1 MSSPDQPE
9 VIKLVDYKPP
19 KYLITSIELEFNIGE
34 EYTIVTSKL
43 TGCRNSLICENNEPL
58 ILNGEDQIL
67 LRLQLDAEEI
77 STSKYHLGEKL
88 LIIQDVGSNFVLEI
102 VSKIFPHKNN
112 ALEGLY
118 LSEGMYCT
126 QCEAEG
132 FRRITFFPDRPDIL
146 TIFKTKIIA
155 NKVSYPTLLSNGH
168 LIDYGGLDDGRHFV
182 IWEDPFPKPS
192 YLFALVAGDLGCVE
206 DSFETMSGKNI
217 CLKIYVEQ
225 GEESRCGH
233 AMLAL
238 KNAMAWDEQRFGL
251 EYDLD
256 LFMIVAVSH
265 FNMGAMENKG
275 LNIFN
280 SRYVLAD
287 TDTATDID
295 FRRIESIIA
304 HEYFHNWTGNRVTC
318 RDWFQLSL
326 KEGLTVFRDQEFT
339 ADMHSKGVQRI
350 QDVRLLRSLQFTE
363 DSGPTSHPVRPQSY
377 IEINNFYT
385 LTVYEKGAEIVR
397 LIHTI
402 IGEDNFRKGLTLYFD
417 RHDGKAATCEDLLS
431 CMQDASGKDLSE
443 MMLWY
448 TQSGTPEIEI
458 VFSFDQKH
466 EKFELEVKQ
475 TNHPTADQ
483 KRKKPLPIFLEMGLI
498 DKTGKDYLLKLTND
512 HRKSDNRQLLE
523 INNKKETFVFRD
535 IPNAPIP
542 AFFRG
547 FSSPVKLKVQLS
559 DHDLYILMTQEK
571 DPFVAWDAGQEYSTR
586 LILGLIALT
595 QSEANI
601 NLDQQY
607 VTGIKEILLN
617 EKLEPALRAELLKL
631 PSENDLAQ
639 RMEVIDI
646 VNIHLVRS
654 HVINCLGGEL
664 KDYFVDMYY
673 KMLNGLSNFDLSTTA
688 MGRRSLAS
696 VCLSY
701 MTATRDLELL
711 ELAYKQAIG
720 ANSMTLTI
728 AGLNALN
735 DIDCIQRE
743 KGLGNFFQKWQGK
756 PLELDKWFALNA
768 SSTLPITFERVSGL
782 ASTPEFDI
790 TNPNRVRSLIG
801 TFATNNPINFHG
813 SDGKGY
819 KMLADYVIFLD
830 SMNPQVAARLAI
842 PLTRWRSHTMNRQ
855 NLMIKQLQ
863 RIINIE
869 KVSSDVFEIV
879 DKGLV
884 AN

>member
-1 MSSPDQPE
+1 MSSSEQPE

-19 KYLITSIELEFNIGE
+19 KFFITAIELEFNIDE
-34 EYTIVTSKL
+34 EFTIVTSRL
-43 TGCRNSLICENNEPL
+43 SCSRNSLIYEGNEPL
-58 ILNGEDQIL
+58 ILNGEDQTL
-67 LRLQLDAEEI
+67 LSLKHGSEQI
-77 STSKYHLGEKL
+77 GSSKYYLSEKL
-88 LIIQDVGSNFVLEI
+88 LTIPDVGSNFELEI
-102 VSKIFPHKNN
+102 ITKIFPHKNR

-118 LSEGMYCT
+118 LSDGMYCT

-146 TIFKTKIIA
+146 SLFKTKIIA
-155 NKVSYPTLLSNGH
+155 NKISYPTLLSNGH
-168 LIDYGGLDDGRHFV
+168 LIDYGDLDEGRHFV
-182 IWEDPFPKPS
+182 TWEDPFPKPS
-192 YLFALVAGDLGCVE
+192 YLFALVAGNLACVE

-225 GEESRCGH
+225 GEELRCGH

-238 KNAMAWDEQRFGL
+238 KNAMAWDEKRFGL

-287 TDTATDID
+287 IDTATDAD
-295 FRRIESIIA
+295 FHRIESIIA

-350 QDVRLLRSLQFTE
+350 KDVRLLRSLQFTE

-402 IGEDNFRKGLTLYFD
+402 IGENNFREGLALYFQ
-417 RHDGKAATCEDLLS
+417 RHDGKAVTCEDFLS
-431 CMQDASGKDLSE
+431 SMQDASGKDLSS
-443 MMLWY
+443 MMAWY

-458 VFSFDQKH
+458 SFSFDQKY
-466 EKFELEVKQ
+466 EKFELQVTQ
-475 TNHPTADQ
+475 TNHSTADQ
-483 KRKKPLPIFLEMGLI
+483 KRKQPLPIFLEMGLI
-498 DKTGKDYLLKLTND
+498 DKKGKEYLLTLSDDT
-512 HRKSDNRQLLE
+512 RKSDNRQLLE
-523 INNKKETFVFRD
+523 INNKKETFVFRN
-535 IPNAPIP
+535 IPKPPIP
-542 AFFRG
+542 AFLRG
-547 FSSPVKLKVQLS
+547 FSSPVKLKVQLTY
-559 DHDLYILMTQEK
+559 HDLFILMTREK

-586 LILGLIALT
+586 LILDLVALQ
-595 QSEANI
+595 QSERNI
-601 NLDQQY
+601 NLDRQY
-607 VTGIKEILLN
+607 LMGIKEILLN
-617 EKLEPALRAELLKL
+617 EKLEPALRAELLGL

-639 RMEVIDI
+639 RMKVIDVI
-646 VNIHLVRS
+646 NIHRVRS
-654 HVINCLGGEL
+654 YVTASLGDEL
-664 KDYFVDMYY
+664 KDYFFYIY
-673 KMLNGLSNFDLSTTA
+673 HKMLSGLSNFDLSTTA

-701 MTATRDLELL
+701 MTATKNLDSLN
-711 ELAYKQAIG
+711 LAYNQAVG
-720 ANSMTLTI
+720 TGSMTLTI

-743 KGLGNFFQKWQGK
+743 KGLGSFLEKWQGK

-768 SSTLPITFERVSGL
+768 LSTLPRTFEKVSEL
-782 ASTPEFDI
+782 LNSSEFDI

-801 TFATNNPINFHG
+801 NFATNNPINFHR

-819 KMLADYVIFLD
+819 QMLADHVIFLN
-830 SMNPQVAARLAI
+830 SVNPQIASRLAI
-842 PLTRWRSHTMNRQ
+842 PLTRWRSHTVNRQ
-855 NLMIKQLQ
+855 NLMINELQ
-863 RIINIE
+863 RIINI
-869 KVSSDVFEIV
+869 KKLSSDVFEIV